1 MMNRNRRR
9 DAVLERMG
17 LAELYEAY
25 FSKIYNFIFYKVMHK
40 EIAED
45 LVSMVFLKVAEKYDT
60 YDSDKGAVSTWLY
73 AIAQNTVNYY
83 FRTRKIP
90 VSLDDTGYLEPFAD
104 FEEQSTLI
112 ADETRRLLYLA
123 LAELDG
129 RSRDIIAQKY
139 FLEKSLRQ
147 IAAEKQM
154 NESTVS
160 TIHNR
165 SLVKLRKKLGENVL

>member
-1 MMNRNRRR
+1 VRGE
-9 DAVLERMG
+9 DVLDYTG

-40 EIAED
+40 ETTED
-45 LVSMVFLKVAEKYDT
+45 LVSMVFLKVTEKCDT
-60 YDSDKGAVSTWLY
+60 YDPDKGAVSTWLY

-83 FRTRKIP
+83 FRTRKVP
-90 VSLDDTGYLEPFAD
+90 VSLDDAGYLEPIVD
-104 FEEQSTLI
+104 FEEQSSLI

-129 RSRDIIAQKY
+129 RARDIIAQKY
-139 FLEKSLRQ
+139 FLEKSIRQ
-147 IAAEKQM
+147 IAEEKQM

-165 SLVKLRKKLGENVL
+165 SLMKLRKKIGENVL

>member
-1 MMNRNRRR
+1 
-9 DAVLERMG
+9 MG

-25 FSKIYNFIFYKVMHK
+25 FSKIYNFIFYRVMHR
-40 EIAED
+40 ETAED
-45 LVSMVFLKVAEKYDT
+45 LVSMVFLKAAEKYDT
-60 YDSDKGAVSTWLY
+60 YDPDKGAASTWLY

-90 VSLDDTGYLEPFAD
+90 VSLDDAGYLEPSVD
-104 FEEQSTLI
+104 FEEQSSLI

-129 RSRDIIAQKY
+129 RARDIIAQKY
-139 FLEKSLRQ
+139 FLEKSIRQ
-147 IAAEKQM
+147 IAEEKQM

-165 SLVKLRKKLGENVL
+165 SLARLRKKMGESVL